1 MPSPLLL
8 AAYRSTTTIP
18 GSIVDRCA
26 SGGKSVQ
33 GWLDIHWSHI
43 KARLVKR
50 YAVESDFQGGD
61 VPEKI
66 IEWLVILT
74 DIDVWK
80 CVGGVPEGR
89 EDGWAD
95 KDRERVES
103 ELKEAA
109 NADSGL
115 FELPA
120 KASDALGASAV
131 NKGGPLLASS
141 TTIYGW
147 YDKQQADVGEN
158 GW

>member
-1 MPSPLLL
+1 MPSPLALV
-8 AAYRSTTTIP
+8 AYRSTTTIP
-18 GSIVDRCA
+18 GSLVDRCA
-26 SGGKSVQ
+26 TSGKSVQ
-33 GWLDIHWSHI
+33 TWLDIHWSHI

-50 YAVESDFQGGD
+50 YAVENDFQAGD

-95 KDRERVES
+95 ADRKRVED

-109 NADSGL
+109 NADTGL
-115 FELPA
+115 FELPL

-131 NKGGPLLASS
+131 NKGGPHVVSFATGFDYFDALA
-141 TTIYGW
+141 IGRRW
-147 YDKQQADVGEN
+147 L
-158 GW
+158 

>member
-18 GSIVDRCA
+18 GSQVDRCA
-26 SGGKSVQ
+26 AQGKNVQ
-33 GWLDIHWSHI
+33 TWLDIHWSHI

-50 YAVESDFQGGD
+50 YAVANDFQDGD

-66 IEWLVILT
+66 IEWLVVLT

-95 KDRERVES
+95 KDRDRVNE
-103 ELKEAA
+103 ELREAA
-109 NADSGL
+109 NADAGL
-115 FELPA
+115 FELPLR
-120 KASDALGASAV
+120 ASDPLGASAV
-131 NKGGPLLASS
+131 NKGGPIVVSYATGFDYFDALREA
-141 TTIYGW
+141 TRR
-147 YDKQQADVGEN
+147 
-158 GW
+158 